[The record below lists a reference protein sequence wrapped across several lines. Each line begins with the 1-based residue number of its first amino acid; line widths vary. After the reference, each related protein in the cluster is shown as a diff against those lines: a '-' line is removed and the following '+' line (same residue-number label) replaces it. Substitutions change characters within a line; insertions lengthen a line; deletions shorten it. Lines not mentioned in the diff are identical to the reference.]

1 MKPVE
6 ANSVSE
12 LVSCLAR
19 SRGGLIAIDGYHGVG
34 KSTVAREVATRLD
47 LPCVHLDDFL
57 LRNRGSFLKCLKYEE
72 LSSSLHSRPLVVEGV
87 CLLAVLDRIGVI
99 PNVVVYV
106 RAVDSAGQ
114 QSKNA
119 RIATRDAARSSPGQ
133 EGGLAEE
140 VAEYH
145 RQFRPIEKA
154 DIIYISGAVPGEGSV
169 MESGRADVD
178 IAYIQ
183 AKTKLALALA
193 AGGMLTLM
201 VGLAVL
207 LYGVT
212 GKDQTL
218 IKAGW
223 LQVSASGLG
232 GVIMTTSVL
241 WAYFAYQA
249 RPMYARSRES
259 SEKYNPDSQL
269 VERIEHESSTES
281 AIRPRKPG
289 ARR

>member
-1 MKPVE
+1 MKQVE

-12 LVSCLAR
+12 LASCLAR
-19 SRGGLIAIDGYHGVG
+19 SRGGLIAIDGYPGAG
-34 KSTVAREVATRLD
+34 KSTVAREVAARLGVQ
-47 LPCVHLDDFL
+47 CVHLDDFL
-57 LRNRGSFLKCLKYEE
+57 LRNRGSFLKCLKYAE
-72 LSSSLHSRPLVVEGV
+72 LAASLHSRPLVVEGV

-99 PNVVVYV
+99 PDVVVYV
-106 RAVDSAGQ
+106 RAVDATNQ
-114 QSKNA
+114 RSKNA
-119 RIATRDAARSSPGQ
+119 GIVKGGTARSSPGR

-140 VAEYH
+140 VADYH
-145 RQFRPIEKA
+145 RDFRPIAKA
-154 DIIYISGAVPGEGSV
+154 DIIYISGAAPGKGSV

-269 VERIEHESSTES
+269 VERIEHESSTEA